1 MDRDVEA
8 GEKCQWMLHQNAAN
22 DPESVL
28 ATTWEQ
34 RGAVREP
41 LKNQ

>member
-8 GEKCQWMLHQNAAN
+8 GEKFQWMLHQNAAN
-22 DPESVL
+22 GPECVL

-34 RGAVREP
+34 LGAVREP
-41 LKNQ
+41 P